1 MEYEPEF
8 CIATCVAIAN
18 FQPLKNAFI
27 IKKSCKQ
34 EMKNKTIT
42 KSTPENFIRLET
54 FLWHMCHII
63 SMGISKII
71 KYILS
76 SLFTEKEQVPLE

>member
-1 MEYEPEF
+1 
-8 CIATCVAIAN
+8 
-18 FQPLKNAFI
+18 
-27 IKKSCKQ
+27 
-34 EMKNKTIT
+34 MKNKTIT

-76 SLFTEKEQVPLE
+76 SLFTEKEQVPLEQYLNQVLKRFSKGLDSDMALLFLKDYTNKTEDMS